1 MARDLAAL
9 AFLGAAWAITSAAA
23 EDRPVERQALF
34 GDLHVHTRLSIDA
47 WGFGVRMYP
56 DDAYRFAKGEAIDHP
71 SGYPIQLDRPLDFY
85 AVTDHAYMLGIMNAA
100 ADPQHPLSQVDGAE
114 ALSGDMTF
122 SERRRLYRR
131 NYAFAEANQDESAL
145 ESAWQRIVD
154 AAERHYEP
162 GRLTTFVAYEY
173 TSGVGGNLH
182 RNVVFADA
190 NVPKRP
196 FSLIDSPNPEDLWH
210 WMDEQRRQGMGVL
223 AIPHNANKSNGRMFE
238 TTMFDGSP
246 LTRDYAQMRMR
257 NEPIVEVTQVKGT
270 SETHPFLSPE
280 DEWAGFEI
288 TAYRTGSWALSQPD
302 GGYVRQ
308 AYQRG
313 LAMQAEHGFNPYRF
327 GLIGATDTHNAGG
340 GFDESNFT
348 GKIGVFD
355 GTPIARGSVPIAA
368 GTEDAPPAYARNYYG
383 KWSASGLAGVWAEEN
398 TRESVFAAFQRKET
412 FATSG
417 PRIRVRF
424 FAGYDLPDNLDDA
437 GLADAAYRGGVPM
450 GGDVLLREE
459 GSPAFLAW
467 ATADPQG
474 TRLQRLQI
482 IKVWVDGRQEHE
494 QVFDVACSDD
504 LTVDPATHRCPDNG
518 ATVELTD
525 CSTTP
530 DVGATSLQAVWQDP
544 GFRPDQHAAYYVR
557 VLENPSCR
565 WSTWD
570 AVKAGVRHRPDLPA
584 TIQERAWSSPIWFEP
599 DP

>member
-1 MARDLAAL
+1 MARILFAVSWLAA
-9 AFLGAAWAITSAAA
+9 AIVANADA
-23 EDRPVERQALF
+23 ERQALF

-47 WGFGVRMYP
+47 WGFGVRTYP

-71 SGYPIQLDRPLDFY
+71 GGYPIQLDRPLDFY

-100 ADPQHPLSQVDGAE
+100 ADPQHPLSEVDGAE

-122 SERRRLYRR
+122 SQRRRMYRQ
-131 NYAFAEANQDESAL
+131 NYAFAQANQNESAL
-145 ESAWQRIVD
+145 ENAWRRIVD

-173 TSGVGGNLH
+173 TSAVGGNLH

-210 WMDEQRRQGMGVL
+210 WMDEQRQQGISVL

-288 TAYRTGSWALSQPD
+288 TAYRTGSWALSQPE
-302 GGYVRQ
+302 GSYVRN

-327 GLIGATDTHNAGG
+327 GLVGATDTHNAGG

-355 GTPIARGSVPIAA
+355 GTPITRGSVPIAA
-368 GTEDAPPAYARNYYG
+368 ATEDAPPAYARNYYG

-424 FAGYDLPDNLDDA
+424 FAGYDLPDDLDDA
-437 GLADAAYRGGVPM
+437 NLAAAAYRGGVPM
-450 GGDVLLREE
+450 GGDLMLRDR
-459 GSPAFLAW
+459 GNPAFLTW
-467 ATADPQG
+467 ATADPKG

-482 IKVWVDGRQEHE
+482 IKVWFEDGTNHE
-494 QVFDVACSDD
+494 RVFDVACSDG

-518 ATVELTD
+518 ATVELSD
-525 CSTTP
+525 CSITP
-530 DVGATSLQAVWQDP
+530 DVGATSLQARWEDP
-544 GFRPDQHAAYYVR
+544 GFRADRRAAYYVR
-557 VLENPSCR
+557 VLENPTCR

-570 AVKAGVRHRPDLPA
+570 AVKAGVRQRPDLPA

-599 DP
+599 GA